1 MPDRL
6 IIKGGKKLKG
16 EINVRGSKNA
26 ATPMIAATLLAEE
39 KPCRITNLP
48 LIADVHKM
56 IRLIE
61 SVGAEVEWEG
71 ERSITVDATDLNP
84 ESLDQKLVA
93 QMRSSILTMGPLL
106 ARFGKLSIRHP
117 GGCLIGA
124 RPIDTHLN
132 GLKDL
137 GVKVE
142 VEEFGASQ
150 ASDIAETKKAHMY
163 HLEAGDLKGKEIILD
178 EFSVTGTENM
188 LMAAS
193 LAEGETTLKIAAA
206 EPHVQN
212 LADFLNKMGADIRT
226 AGTNAY
232 RIKGKKKLKGAD
244 HKVIPDYL
252 EAGTFII
259 LGLAAQGEITV
270 KNVPADHL
278 ELILSKLKKFGG
290 DIEFIDDGVVKVGN
304 GGRLEI
310 PGLQA
315 MPYPGI
321 PTDLQSPLGVLATQA
336 EGLTLIHD
344 PMYEGRLKYLEELN
358 KMGAEIVMCDP
369 HRAIIN
375 GPTELY
381 GTKLDP
387 LDLRSGAA
395 LIIAGIIA
403 DGTTIIKDVSQA
415 DRGYEEIEKRLQKLG
430 VDVKRIKE

>member
-6 IIKGGKKLKG
+6 IIKGGKKLSG
-16 EINVRGSKNA
+16 EIDVRGSKNA
-26 ATPMIAATLLAEE
+26 ATPMIAATLLAE
-39 KPCRITNLP
+39 KGVCRITNLP
-48 LIADVHKM
+48 LIADVYKM

-61 SVGAEVEWEG
+61 SMGAEVDWKG
-71 ERSITVDATDLNP
+71 EREIEVDATEIDP
-84 ESLDQKLVA
+84 EKMDQKLVA
-93 QMRSSILTMGPLL
+93 QMRSSILVMGPLI

-132 GLKDL
+132 GLRDL
-137 GVKVE
+137 GVE
-142 VEEFGASQ
+142 IETEEFGASQ
-150 ASDIAETKKAHMY
+150 SSDMAETKKSHMY
-163 HLEAGDLKGKEIILD
+163 HLKADNLKGKEVILD

-188 LMAAS
+188 LMTSA

-212 LADFLNKMGADIRT
+212 LADFLNKMGADIT
-226 AGTNAY
+226 SAGSNAY
-232 RIKGKKKLKGAD
+232 KIKGKSSLEGAT
-244 HKVIPDYL
+244 HRVIPDYL

-259 LGLAAQGEITV
+259 LGLAAEGEIV
-270 KNVPADHL
+270 VNDVPTDHL
-278 ELILSKLKKFGG
+278 DLTLSRLKKFGG
-290 DIEFIDDGVVKVGN
+290 DIEEIEDGIIRVGN
-304 GGRLEI
+304 SDLEI
-310 PGLQA
+310 DKIQA

-336 EGLTLIHD
+336 KGLTLIHD

-375 GPTELY
+375 GPTKLH

-415 DRGYEEIEKRLQKLG
+415 DRGYEEIEKRLRKLG

>member
-6 IIKGGKKLKG
+6 IIKGGKKLEG
-16 EINVRGSKNA
+16 EIDVRGSKNA
-26 ATPMIAATLLAEE
+26 ATPMIAATLIAEE
-39 KPCRITNLP
+39 GVCKITNLP

-61 SVGAEVEWEG
+61 SMGAKVDWKG
-71 ERSITVDATDLNP
+71 EREIEVDATDIDP
-84 ESLDQKLVA
+84 ERMDQKLVA
-93 QMRSSILTMGPLL
+93 QMRSSILVMGPLV

-132 GLKDL
+132 GLRDL
-137 GVKVE
+137 GVEVE

-150 ASDIAETKKAHMY
+150 ASDVAETKKAHMY
-163 HLEAGDLKGKEIILD
+163 HLEANNLKGKEVILD

-188 LMAAS
+188 LMAAA
-193 LAEGETTLKIAAA
+193 LADGKTTLKIAAA

-212 LADFLNKMGADIRT
+212 LADFLNKMGADIEVD
-226 AGTNAY
+226 GNNIY
-232 RIKGKKKLKGAD
+232 QINGKDKLEGVD
-244 HKVIPDYL
+244 HRVIPDYL

-259 LGLAAQGEITV
+259 LGLAAEGEILV
-270 KNVPADHL
+270 KDVPTDHL
-278 ELILSKLKKFGG
+278 DLFLSRLKKFGG
-290 DIEFIDDGVVKVGN
+290 DIEEVSKGVYRVGDSD
-304 GGRLEI
+304 LEI
-310 PGLQA
+310 NKIQA

-375 GPTELY
+375 GPTDLH

-415 DRGYEEIEKRLQKLG
+415 DRGYEEIEKRLRKLG

>member
-1 MPDRL
+1 MPDKL
-6 IIKGGKKLKG
+6 IIKGGEKIDGTIK
-16 EINVRGSKNA
+16 VRGSKNA

-39 KPCRITNLP
+39 GKSKISNLP

-61 SVGAEVEWEG
+61 SVGAKVSWEG
-71 ERSITVDATDLNP
+71 EREITVDATDLNP
-84 ESLDQKLVA
+84 ENLDQKLVA
-93 QMRSSILTMGPLL
+93 QMRSSILVIGPLL

-132 GLKDL
+132 GLRDL
-137 GVKVE
+137 GVEVK
-142 VEEFGASQ
+142 VEEFGATE
-150 ASDIAETKKAHMY
+150 ASALAETKKAHMY
-163 HLEAGDLKGKEIILD
+163 HLEAKNLKGKEIVLD
-178 EFSVTGTENM
+178 EFSVTGTENI
-188 LMAAS
+188 LMASA
-193 LAEGETTLKIAAA
+193 LAAGETKIKIAAV

-212 LADFLNKMGADIRT
+212 LAEFLTKMGSDIKLD
-226 AGTNAY
+226 GPNSWKV
-232 RIKGKKKLKGAD
+232 KGGKKLKGVN
-244 HKVIPDYL
+244 HRVIPDYL
-252 EAGTFII
+252 EAGTFVIMA
-259 LGLAAQGEITV
+259 LAANGNLKV
-270 KNVPADHL
+270 KAAPIDHL
-278 ELILSKLKKFGG
+278 DLLISKMKRWGANIKVSGK
-290 DIEFIDDGVVKVGN
+290 DEIEVRPTDK
-304 GGRLEI
+304 LEI
-310 PGLQA
+310 DNIQA

-375 GPTELY
+375 GPTTLH

-403 DGTTIIKDVSQA
+403 EGTTIIRDVSQA
-415 DRGYEEIEKRLQKLG
+415 DRGYEEIEKRLREVG
-430 VDVKRIKE
+430 VDVKRIKD

>member
-6 IIKGGKKLKG
+6 IIKGGKKISG
-16 EINVRGSKNA
+16 SIDVRGSKNA
-26 ATPMIAATLLAEE
+26 ATPMIAATLLAEK
-39 KPCRITNLP
+39 KPCKITNLP
-48 LIADVHKM
+48 LIADVYKM

-61 SVGAEVEWEG
+61 SIGAKVEWEG
-71 ERSITVDATDLNP
+71 ERSILVDATDIDP
-84 ESLDQKLVA
+84 EKMDQKLVA
-93 QMRSSILTMGPLL
+93 QMRSSILVMGPLL

-132 GLKDL
+132 GLRDL
-137 GVKVE
+137 GVE
-142 VEEFGASQ
+142 IEIEEFGASQ
-150 ASDIAETKKAHMY
+150 TSDTAETKKAHMY
-163 HLEAGDLKGKEIILD
+163 HLKADNLKGKEIILD

-188 LMAAS
+188 LMAAC
-193 LAEGETTLKIAAA
+193 LADGETTLKIAAA
-206 EPHVQN
+206 EPHVVN
-212 LADFLNKMGADIRT
+212 LAQFLNKMGASIEV
-226 AGTNAY
+226 AGTNTY
-232 RIKGKKKLKGAD
+232 KIKGKSALKGANQE
-244 HKVIPDYL
+244 VIPDYL

-259 LGLAAQGEITV
+259 LGLAAEGKI
-270 KNVPADHL
+270 KINNVPTDHL
-278 ELILSKLKKFGG
+278 ELTISKLKKFGG
-290 DIEFIDDGVVKVGN
+290 NIKEIENNVLEVSGN
-304 GGRLEI
+304 GTLEI
-310 PGLQA
+310 PKIQA

-321 PTDLQSPLGVLATQA
+321 PTDLQSPLGVLATKA

-375 GPTELY
+375 GPTELH
-381 GTKLDP
+381 GTQLDP

-415 DRGYEEIEKRLQKLG
+415 DRGYEEIEKRLRKIG